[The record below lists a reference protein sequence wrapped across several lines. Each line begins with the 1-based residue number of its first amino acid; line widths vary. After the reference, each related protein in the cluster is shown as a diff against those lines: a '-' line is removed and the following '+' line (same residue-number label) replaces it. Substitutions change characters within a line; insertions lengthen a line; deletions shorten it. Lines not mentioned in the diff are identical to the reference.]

1 MCTSLSLADSSSGTA
16 SNPMMPGGLPPGGN
30 PLDPM
35 GAMSGSVTKFKIAS
49 LTASA
54 SASCT
59 IQCERC

>member
-35 GAMSGSVTKFKIAS
+35 GAMSGSVTI
-49 LTASA
+49 
-54 SASCT
+54 
-59 IQCERC
+59 